1 MTTVASS
8 DANSSIVS
16 PTSENSPRDK
26 FSPAVIFTRMPRA
39 PSRLTSS
46 SSGLRIAA
54 SAASLAR
61 SGPDACPVPIIAIPI
76 SDITV
81 FTSAK
86 STLIIPG
93 FMMRSAIPLT
103 APRSTSLA
111 ALNAS
116 KSDASFPKTSR
127 SFSLG
132 MVISESTCSLSAS
145 MPCCAT
151 NKRLRPSKGK
161 GLVTTATVRIPS
173 SRATSA
179 TIGAAPVPVPPPI
192 PAVIKT
198 MSAPARIAAISSLSS
213 NAACRPISG
222 FAPAPRPLVT
232 PEPICRMVFA
242 SMLLSACESVF
253 AQINSTPST

>member
-1 MTTVASS
+1 
-8 DANSSIVS
+8 
-16 PTSENSPRDK
+16 
-26 FSPAVIFTRMPRA
+26 MPRA
-39 PSRLTSS
+39 PSKLTSS
-46 SSGLRIAA
+46 RSGLRIAA
-54 SAASLAR
+54 SAASRAR
-61 SGPDACPVPIIAIPI
+61 SGPLACPVPIIAMPI
-76 SDITV
+76 SDMTV

-93 FMMRSAIPLT
+93 FMMRSAMPFT
-103 APRSTSLA
+103 APSSTSLA

-116 KSDASFPKTSR
+116 KSEASLPSTSR

-132 MVISESTCSLSAS
+132 MVMSESTCSLSAS

-151 NKRLRPSKGK
+151 SARLRPSNGK
-161 GLVTTATVRIPS
+161 GLVTTATVKMPN

-192 PAVIKT
+192 PAVMNTI
-198 MSAPARIAAISSLSS
+198 SDPASIAAISSLSS

-222 FAPAPRPLVT
+222 LAPAPRPLVT

-242 SMLLSACESVF
+242 SMLLSACESVL